1 MKKLIFLITSVL
13 ILFLAGCKKGSNNPT
28 SPQNNDVIWTAADSG
43 ITNNT
48 VNSLAVSGTNL
59 FSGTNGGVFLSTNSG
74 ASWTAENSGLTN
86 TGVAALAVSGT
97 VLYAGTAGGGIFL
110 SMNNGTSWI
119 VDTIGL
125 ASTPPPNTS
134 SSAFSAYDVYALTVS
149 NSNILAGTGGGGVFI
164 STNNGAKWTRS
175 IQD

>member
-110 SMNNGTSWI
+110 S
-119 VDTIGL
+119 
-125 ASTPPPNTS
+125 
-134 SSAFSAYDVYALTVS
+134 YE
-149 NSNILAGTGGGGVFI
+149 
-164 STNNGAKWTRS
+164 
-175 IQD
+175 